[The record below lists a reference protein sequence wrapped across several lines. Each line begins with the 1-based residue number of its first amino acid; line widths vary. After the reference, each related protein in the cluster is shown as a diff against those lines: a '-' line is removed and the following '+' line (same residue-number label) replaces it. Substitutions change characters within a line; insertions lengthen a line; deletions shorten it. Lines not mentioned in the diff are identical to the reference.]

1 MSVVSACRSL
11 TRGRLSTCV
20 STTSISSSSSSISL
34 WKASSTCLSVRFTSS
49 NSTMT
54 RTIMNENEQT
64 VFAIPPNLKIDP
76 RAISSPVYGLER
88 ITDTNKEDLEI
99 ENEEEEETLYEWNP
113 EWKEP
118 ARAIPLPE
126 RLQVQVYS
134 FAECARNDN
143 EEEEDDSLVAGS
155 FPLDETV
162 FGMDPIRVDLLQRCV
177 VYLRNKKRGKRNGGA
192 RTKTI
197 SEVSG
202 SGKKM
207 RQQKESGQ
215 ARCGH
220 KRPPHWRGGAK
231 AHGPKGSIQDYT
243 TKLNKKVRRLAL
255 RHALSQKLLEG
266 NLIVVDTLNS
276 ESHKTQH
283 LARALQNLAKI
294 GGRNGT
300 TAYILDNAK
309 DHKTNDSE
317 DQPITS
323 INGVNINTKVAS
335 ANLFKIKLASFR
347 SANVYDILKYEKLV
361 LSLSAI
367 QGLEQK
373 YGESE

>member
-1 MSVVSACRSL
+1 
-11 TRGRLSTCV
+11 
-20 STTSISSSSSSISL
+20 
-34 WKASSTCLSVRFTSS
+34 
-49 NSTMT
+49 
-54 RTIMNENEQT
+54 MNENET

-88 ITDTNKEDLEI
+88 IITDSNDNLEIDTND
-99 ENEEEEETLYEWNP
+99 EEADSLYEWNP
-113 EWKEP
+113 ELKEP

-126 RLQVQVYS
+126 RLQVQVHS
-134 FAECARNDN
+134 FAECGK
-143 EEEEDDSLVAGS
+143 EESDDEDDDDSDSLVVGS

-162 FGMDPIRVDLLQRCV
+162 FGMDPIRVDLLHRCV

-207 RQQKESGQ
+207 RQQKGSGQ

-283 LARALQNLAKI
+283 LARTLQNLANI

-309 DHKTNDSE
+309 DDKTNNDSE
-317 DQPITS
+317 DQPITAIS
-323 INGVNINTKVAS
+323 GVNINTKVAS

-347 SANVYDILKYEKLV
+347 SANVYDILKHEKLV

>member
-1 MSVVSACRSL
+1 M
-11 TRGRLSTCV
+11 
-20 STTSISSSSSSISL
+20 I
-34 WKASSTCLSVRFTSS
+34 
-49 NSTMT
+49 
-54 RTIMNENEQT
+54 RTIKNENEQT

-88 ITDTNKEDLEI
+88 VTDTSNNLEKDDD
-99 ENEEEEETLYEWNP
+99 NEEETETLYEWNP
-113 EWKEP
+113 EWMEP
-118 ARAIPLPE
+118 ARAIPLPD
-126 RLQVQVYS
+126 RLQLQVYS
-134 FAECARNDN
+134 FAECARKDNDDK
-143 EEEEDDSLVAGS
+143 EEEDGSDSLVAGS

-162 FGMDPIRVDLLQRCV
+162 FGMDPIRVDLLHRCV

-207 RQQKESGQ
+207 RQQKGSGQ

-294 GGRNGT
+294 GGRYGT

-309 DHKTNDSE
+309 NDKNNNNDSE
-317 DQPITS
+317 DQPITA

-335 ANLFKIKLASFR
+335 TNLFKIKLASFR
-347 SANVYDILKYEKLV
+347 SANVYDILKHEKLV

-367 QGLEQK
+367 QGLEK
-373 YGESE
+373 KFGESG